1 MATRVFD
8 REALNRYIENLEVAQ
23 RNRSA
28 RIAQQIGKLKHIE
41 RKVQELTGLIDER
54 IAKVNQ
60 LRGRRHNI
68 IGVSWRIQKSS
79 LENSYSQPIGPVWTQ
94 QVHSR
99 ITGRRHLKR
108 VDKITLA
115 LVKESCQGRDVG
127 VLKRLYVEIAG
138 LAKERNRLLK
148 ALNGVV
154 NALRNV

>member
-8 REALNRYIENLEVAQ
+8 REALNRYLENLEVAQ
-23 RNRSA
+23 RNRSV
-28 RIAQQIGKLKHIE
+28 RIEQQIGKLKHIE
-41 RKVQELTGLIDER
+41 RKVQELTSLIDER

-79 LENSYSQPIGPVWTQ
+79 LANSYSQPIGPIWTQ

-99 ITGRRHLKR
+99 LTGRRHLKR
-108 VDKITLA
+108 VNKITLA
-115 LVKESCQGRDVG
+115 LAKESYQGRDVG

-138 LAKERNRLLK
+138 MAKERNRLMKGLDAVVK
-148 ALNGVV
+148 ALQYV
-154 NALRNV
+154 

>member
-8 REALNRYIENLEVAQ
+8 REALNRYLQNLEYAQ
-23 RNRSA
+23 RNRSK
-28 RIAQQIGKLKHIE
+28 RIAQQIEKLRHIE
-41 RKVQELTGLIDER
+41 WKVQELTGLIDDR

-79 LENSYSQPIGPVWTQ
+79 LESSYCQPIGPLWTQ
-94 QVHSR
+94 QVHSS

-108 VDKITLA
+108 VKKITLA
-115 LVKESCQGRDVG
+115 LVKESYQGRDVG
-127 VLKRLYVEIAG
+127 ELKRLYVDIKG

-148 ALNGVV
+148 GLDGVV